1 MTFQEP
7 QSHDVDEYEGEH
19 VVATPIVR
27 PRVWTLYVRATPSN
41 TRARHRGWMKV
52 LDFAHES
59 DAAEALREKR
69 ASSLDDYEW
78 KVAGP

>member
-1 MTFQEP
+1 MNYAEGP
-7 QSHDVDEYEGEH
+7 AVVDEYEGEH

-52 LDFAHES
+52 LDFHAES
-59 DAAEALREKR
+59 DAADALLERR
-69 ASSLDDYEW
+69 ASSLSDYEW

>member
-1 MTFQEP
+1 MTYSEGP
-7 QSHDVDEYEGEH
+7 AVVDEYEGEH
-19 VVATPIVR
+19 VTASPRATVR
-27 PRVWTLYVRATPSN
+27 TWTLYVRATPSN

-52 LDFAHES
+52 LDFHAES
-59 DAAEALREKR
+59 DAADALLERR